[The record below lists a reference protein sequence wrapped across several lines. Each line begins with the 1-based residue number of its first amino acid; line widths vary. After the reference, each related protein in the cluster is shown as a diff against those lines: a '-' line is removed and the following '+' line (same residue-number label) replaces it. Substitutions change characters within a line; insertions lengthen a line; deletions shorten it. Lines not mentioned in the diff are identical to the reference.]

1 MSGRILDFKSYI
13 GGANNVVVEEM
24 TPSVQKTFNYDYGI
38 DVSLYTFAADMQ
50 TIVVDTLAYDRVT
63 GDPNFADSTILGSF
77 ANSEISSDNIIET
90 DAVNGNIKFTIPA
103 QRYAGQLL
111 PDARNK
117 VPITIISFRW
127 TDTNVTPNVTEQHR
141 YAILER
147 YEPDVIIGDPTLD
160 SNFLPIGVGAIST
173 FSDNGTTDASRTAGT
188 YTVTGIA
195 GGDSEGTGAS
205 FQVVVDGSGNATID
219 IKARGTKY
227 ITNDTIEIL
236 DSSLGGGGA
245 ADITITVTA
254 TV

>member
-13 GGANNVVVEEM
+13 GGANNVIVEEM

-63 GDPNFADSTILGSF
+63 GDPNFADSTVLGSF

-103 QRYAGQLL
+103 QRYTGQLL

-195 GGDSEGTGAS
+195 GGDSEG